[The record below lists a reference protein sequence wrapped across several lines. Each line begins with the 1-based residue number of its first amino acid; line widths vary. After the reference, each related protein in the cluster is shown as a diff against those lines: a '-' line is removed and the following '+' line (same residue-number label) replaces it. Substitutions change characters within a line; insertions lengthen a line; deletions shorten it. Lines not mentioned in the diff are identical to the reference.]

1 MTATTLGVVLAF
13 VAVLLGLIV
22 AAVGARFLDNR
33 AEQRRIQSFVIESQG
48 QLERRNL
55 AELQGREFSQALIQ
69 RTLGAWLGAILTFLS
84 RLTPPKTIEDTNR
97 RLIIAGSPFNL
108 RAGGYYGARVLLLI
122 LGTLLGLMFY
132 RLRPSP
138 NYLLVALLLVVAFLA
153 VPELWLRTMMR
164 RRQTLIRR
172 SLPDALDMLSVITDA
187 GLGFDQAM
195 LRVGQGFKTPIGLEF
210 ARVVS
215 EIDVGVSRRQALRHM
230 QARVDIKELSSFVA
244 VILQSEQLGMSI
256 ASVLH
261 SQADQMRLYRQLRGK
276 ELAQR
281 LPARM
286 VIPLAL
292 FIFPALFAVIMGP
305 FFPLLLKLLGG

>member
-1 MTATTLGVVLAF
+1 MTSTVLGVLLAF
-13 VAVLLGLIV
+13 TAVLLGLIV

-33 AEQRRIQSFVIESQG
+33 AEQRRIQAFVIQAQG

-55 AELQGREFSQALIQ
+55 AELQGREFSEALIQ
-69 RTLGAWLGAILTFLS
+69 RTLGAWLNGIVTFFS
-84 RLTPPKTIEDTNR
+84 RFTPPKTVAETNR
-97 RLIIAGSPFNL
+97 RLTIAGNPFNL
-108 RAGGYYGARVLLLI
+108 RAGGYYGARVLLMI
-122 LGTLLGLMFY
+122 LGTLLGLVFY

-138 NYLLVALLLVVAFLA
+138 TYLLVALLLVVVFLA
-153 VPELWLRTMMR
+153 GPELWLRGMMR
-164 RRQTLIRR
+164 QRQTLIRR
-172 SLPDALDMLSVITDA
+172 GLPDALDMLSVITDA

-195 LRVGQGFKTPIGLEF
+195 LRVGQSFMTPIGHEF

-215 EIDVGVSRRQALRHM
+215 EIDVGVSRREALRHM
-230 QARVDIKELSSFVA
+230 KERVDIDELSSFVA

-261 SQADQMRLYRQLRGK
+261 SQADQMRIYRQLRAK
-276 ELAQR
+276 EIAQR

-292 FIFPALFAVIMGP
+292 FVFPALFAVILGP
-305 FFPLLLKLLGG
+305 FFPLLMRLLQV